1 MNEKGPVRVDKMG
14 REQVEIGLASGRIK
28 EQGQESTKRSKI
40 ENKEMD
46 RLYLLALQGRT
57 KPTSS

>member
-1 MNEKGPVRVDKMG
+1 MG

-40 ENKEMD
+40 ENNEMD